1 MRLASRPTVALCLS
15 AALAAPLRAAWGQ
28 EPASAA
34 DSLRL
39 GMLQQQATQVDPR
52 QHQFGLL
59 AKQTDLRLH
68 NLSAERLPSFSTE
81 GVAQYQSETIDASS
95 VFGNAGIPTPNK
107 DSYDS
112 RLKIEQSI
120 FDPTINARKKVET
133 ASLAQSEAGVRTSL
147 HPLRQEVNDAFFSG
161 ALLAEQRRIIAV
173 TITDLEK
180 QLEEARIRVKEGAAL
195 PSDTGQIQATLL
207 LRRQDEVEVEAKRK
221 AAVIKLTVL
230 VQQPVST
237 SSPFVLPDLTAQT
250 AQAQQGLDSLR
261 ARPEFTQY
269 ARSRD
274 LLARQSDALSA
285 DRQPKISLFGQAGFG
300 RPGLNPISD
309 TFHGYYLGG
318 IQVKWAPWNW
328 GSTGRE
334 RQALETQAR
343 IVATEE
349 AAFKSRLSR
358 QIQDD
363 LADIERLDTAQALD
377 DQIVSLRE
385 AVAAETGIRFHE
397 GVVTASEYVDRST
410 DVLQARLARATHRV
424 EQVEARARLLTTL
437 GLEIQ

>member
-15 AALAAPLRAAWGQ
+15 AALAVPVRAARGQ
-28 EPASAA
+28 EPASAT

-39 GMLQQQATQVDPR
+39 GVLQQQATQVDPR
-52 QHQFGLL
+52 HRQLGLL
-59 AKQTDLRLH
+59 ASQTELRLK
-68 NLSAERLPSFSTE
+68 NLSAERLPSFSAQ
-81 GVAQYQSETIDASS
+81 GQAQYQSETIDPSALFGSS
-95 VFGNAGIPTPNK
+95 GIPAPAK
-107 DSYDS
+107 DTYDG
-112 RLKIEQSI
+112 RLKIEQSL
-120 FDPTINARKKVET
+120 FDPTINARRKVEQ
-133 ASLAQSEAGVRTSL
+133 ASLAQSEAGVHTSL
-147 HPLRQEVNDAFFSG
+147 HALRQEVNDAFFSG

-173 TITDLEK
+173 TITDLE
-180 QLEEARIRVKEGAAL
+180 QRLEEARVRVKEGAAL

-207 LRRQDEVEVEAKRK
+207 LRRQDEAQVDARRK
-221 AAVIKLTVL
+221 AAVIKLTEL
-230 VQQPVST
+230 VQQPVSP
-237 SSPFVLPDLTAQT
+237 SSPFVLPDLAAQT
-250 AQAQQGLDSLR
+250 TQAEQGLDSLR

-274 LLARQSDALSA
+274 LLARQADALGA
-285 DRQPKISLFGQAGFG
+285 DREPKVSLFGQAGLG
-300 RPGLNPISD
+300 RPGLNPIRND
-309 TFHGYYLGG
+309 IHGYYLGG
-318 IQVKWAPWNW
+318 IEVKWAPWNW

-349 AAFKSRLSR
+349 AAFRNRLSR

-377 DQIVSLRE
+377 DRIVALRE
-385 AVAAETGIRFHE
+385 GVAAETTIRFHE

-410 DVLQARLARATHRV
+410 DVLEARLSRATHRV

-437 GLEIQ
+437 GLEIR